1 MGNRRCWL
9 VLVVGLAALFVACG
23 SGNGGAPDAVV
34 EPPDAAGDATGDA
47 SLDTTVD
54 PGDPDPASWC
64 APADFVAL
72 ASPLLPNPWRVLGP
86 EGGDFLRIL
95 TRPQATLVDGDASDA
110 AWLDRILVEVDAL
123 LPAGNG
129 MEVTVVVHPSA
140 EWADLV
146 ATCVP
151 DLPESDESHYLRL
164 RRTGDAGLEIHLF
177 APAEA
182 GRRMAWQTIRQILL
196 GAPVPAGGMVV
207 ADAPATPLRGVIETF
222 YGPPWTPE
230 ARIALMPT
238 LAALKFNTF
247 IYASKMDL
255 FTNWLF
261 DYWKEDWEPVH
272 LAELG
277 AMVDAAKN
285 HGLLVGIQVRPLDSV
300 TFSSQDDRAAFV
312 DRVGDLLDVGFDL
325 FSLSFDDT
333 DRVLGPQDTA
343 AFASY
348 DHAVI
353 AFAADVL
360 ARLHQARPDLVLGFV
375 PNDYWSEAPTAQATL
390 TLAGQQLPSYV
401 TIGWTG
407 LQIIPATI
415 TAQDADQVAAW
426 MQRKPLLGDNY
437 PVLDHAGADLF
448 LGPLEGRAADLPG
461 HVAGLF
467 FNPMPYP
474 FASLP
479 GLATCADYAWN
490 AADYVPDRSV
500 ASMAEFLAGPGD
512 AAKALAVLAD
522 VDRSPTLGSSP
533 APGLQAAIAAF
544 WDAYDAGSGLT
555 DASMALD
562 TGYFQPFVAVGT
574 HWASVWH
581 PALRDELAPWA
592 TQLAGYGQAGRTALV
607 LLARKAQG
615 DAPGADELADW
626 QQDFAALRARTPR
639 PTAHVMQDFLDHADQ
654 ALVPGG

>member
-1 MGNRRCWL
+1 MGNRRRWL
-9 VLVVGLAALFVACG
+9 VIVVGFAIGAGACG
-23 SGNGGAPDAVV
+23 AGADAVDDV
-34 EPPDAAGDATGDA
+34 V
-47 SLDTTVD
+47 VD
-54 PGDPDPASWC
+54 SGAPDPASWC
-64 APADFVAL
+64 APTDFVAL
-72 ASPLLPNPWRVLGP
+72 ASPLLPRPWRVLGP
-86 EGGDFLRIL
+86 PGGDTLRIL
-95 TRPQATLVDGDASDA
+95 TRPQVTLVDGDADDA
-110 AWLDRILVEVDAL
+110 AWLDRILVEGAAA
-123 LPAGNG
+123 LPAADGTP
-129 MEVTVVVHPSA
+129 VTVVVHPSA
-140 EWADLV
+140 EWTEIA
-146 ATCVP
+146 ATCIP
-151 DLPESDESHYLRL
+151 DLPESDEAHYLRL
-164 RRTGDAGLEIHLF
+164 RRTVDAGLEIHLF
-177 APAEA
+177 APAA
-182 GRRMAWQTIRQILL
+182 SGRRMAWQTIRQILL
-196 GAPVPAGGMVV
+196 GAPVPADGAAI
-207 ADAPATPLRGVIETF
+207 ADGPSSPLRGVIETF

-238 LAALKFNTF
+238 FAALKFNTF

-261 DYWKEDWEPVH
+261 DYWKEGWEPVH

-277 AMVDAAKN
+277 AMADAARQ
-285 HGLLVGIQVRPLDSV
+285 HGLVVGIQVRPLDSV

-312 DRVGDLLDVGFDL
+312 ERVGDLLDVGFDL

-333 DRVLGPQDTA
+333 DRVLGPEDTA

-390 TLAGQQLPSYV
+390 TLAGQQLPPYV

-448 LGPLEGRAADLPG
+448 LGPLEGRAADLPA
-461 HVAGLF
+461 HLAGLL

-474 FASLP
+474 FASLL

-490 AADYVPDRSV
+490 AADYIPDRSV
-500 ASMAEFLAGPGD
+500 ASMARFLAGPGD
-512 AAKALAVLAD
+512 AAQALAVLAD
-522 VDRSPTLGSSP
+522 VDRSPTIGGSP

-544 WDAYDAGSGLT
+544 WAAHDAGSGMA
-555 DASMALD
+555 DAASALD
-562 TGYFQPFVAVGT
+562 TNYFQPFVAVGT

-581 PALRDELAPWA
+581 PGLRGELAPWA
-592 TQLAGYGQAGRTALV
+592 TQLAGYGQAGRSALD
-607 LLARKAQG
+607 LLARKAAG
-615 DAPGADELADW
+615 NDPGAAELAGW
-626 QQDFAALRARTPR
+626 RQDVATLRARTPR
-639 PTAHVMQDFLDHADQ
+639 PTAHVMQDFLDRAEQ